1 MSSNYKFIDNI
12 PTTPD
17 SLNENLGIINKLME
31 GYEASNTLDNLGSNG
46 YSNEVNLQQI
56 PIVFKKDKNK
66 DSNNII
72 AMVANDDDDSDDDGD
87 IMPRAP
93 SKKDTDKKPLP
104 IKKNPTDYSDMD
116 LTTQFY
122 VGSITIIGL
131 YILYRFIQKST

>member
-17 SLNENLGIINKLME
+17 AFNKKTGTINELIE
-31 GYEASNTLDNLGSNG
+31 GYEASNTLDNLGSNE
-46 YSNEVNLQQI
+46 YSNEVNRQQI
-56 PIVFKKDKNK
+56 PIVLKKDKNK
-66 DSNNII
+66 DSKNII
-72 AMVANDDDDSDDDGD
+72 AMVANDDDSDDDGD

-93 SKKDTDKKPLP
+93 TKKDTDKKPLP
-104 IKKNPTDYSDMD
+104 KKKNPTDYSDMD